1 MEKKD
6 DIFLLYKSLLNGLD
20 QQYCFASSQ
29 DKAFMQVKDYM
40 RALQI
45 HEVLVSR
52 VFQLLSNI
60 PSFSGDL
67 KYVMVNVSKSNN
79 GPISDLDAVCIHF
92 LSTSQL
98 FEYFHG
104 FIKVFNFYKCF
115 LNHILNMRNAS
126 KIIPDD
132 LQTFNAVIQKFFW
145 TAKII
150 VELLNKA
157 AYITGVS
164 SNMRC
169 LTC

>member
-1 MEKKD
+1 MEKKN
-6 DIFLLYKSLLNGLD
+6 DIFLLYKSLLNGLE
-20 QQYCFASSQ
+20 QQFCYSPP
-29 DKAFMQVKDYM
+29 QVKAYI
-40 RALQI
+40 RILHT
-45 HEVLVSR
+45 HEDLVSR

-60 PSFSGDL
+60 PSFSGDQR
-67 KYVMVNVSKSNN
+67 YVMVNVSKSNN

-115 LNHILNMRNAS
+115 LNHILNMHNAS

-145 TAKII
+145 AAKMI
-150 VELLNKA
+150 VELLNKE
-157 AYITGVS
+157 AYTSGAS
-164 SNMRC
+164 SIMRC
-169 LTC
+169 VTC